1 MSEITRRYALFK
13 AVLTFTVWVSGHLIL
28 NSAPARMDRP
38 GSGSYAAGL
47 TPDKIRRFIS
57 ETDPDT
63 DISLKWNR
71 FAIFDPKTALE
82 AQEKQKTPN
91 TRKESAAIQA
101 ITQAPEFLRLKQEE
115 EARKDPKQKAR
126 DDDARQK
133 ARLAIEKPFEAA
145 KDAEKTKDAATKRRE
160 QIAAEAILN
169 PREFNAKVDRLKTPE
184 LKAREAE
191 VWRAFTQPKEF
202 LEERTRLKKQDG
214 PAAQASGRAK
224 RQNQENSGNNSANG
238 KGRLMIAVDI
248 SLLSLTSR
256 HKAILTPVRFG
267 AGVD

>member
-1 MSEITRRYALFK
+1 MKEKFNSSQCVARIRRLRRGVRGITRRYALFK

-28 NSAPARMDRP
+28 NSAPAREWTDQELRQFTP
-38 GSGSYAAGL
+38 AGL
-47 TPDKIRRFIS
+47 TPDKIGRFID

-82 AQEKQKTPN
+82 AREKQKTPEH
-91 TRKESAAIQA
+91 KERERLAIQA

-145 KDAEKTKDAATKRRE
+145 KDA
-160 QIAAEAILN
+160 
-169 PREFNAKVDRLKTPE
+169 
-184 LKAREAE
+184 
-191 VWRAFTQPKEF
+191 
-202 LEERTRLKKQDG
+202 
-214 PAAQASGRAK
+214 
-224 RQNQENSGNNSANG
+224 
-238 KGRLMIAVDI
+238 
-248 SLLSLTSR
+248 
-256 HKAILTPVRFG
+256 
-267 AGVD
+267 